1 MLTVILSLAAGGI
14 AGYLNLFKNAGRYLA
29 GPVST
34 AGVALLL
41 FFMGAK
47 IGADREIMNNL
58 GIMGLEALVYAAAAI
73 AGSLLVVWLGQRLLA
88 AEKTGRSE
96 GEGA

>member
-1 MLTVILSLAAGGI
+1 VLQVILALGVGAL
-14 AGYLNLFKNAGRYLA
+14 AGYFNLFKDAGRYIA

-47 IGADREIMNNL
+47 IGSDKQIMSGL
-58 GIMGLEALVYAAAAI
+58 AIMGLEALVYAAAAI
-73 AGSLLVVWLGQRLLA
+73 VGSLLVVWVGQCLLRMKKA
-88 AEKTGRSE
+88 DWER
-96 GEGA
+96 GEEV

>member
-1 MLTVILSLAAGGI
+1 MIQVILALGI
-14 AGYLNLFKNAGRYLA
+14 GVLAGYFNLFKSAGRYIA

-34 AGVALLL
+34 AGVVLLL

-58 GIMGLEALVYAAAAI
+58 GIMGLEALVYAVTAI
-73 AGSLLVVWLGQRLLA
+73 MGSLLMVWAWQFLEQRKTEGQ
-88 AEKTGRSE
+88 KE
-96 GEGA
+96 GEGV